1 MLASGALAPADQFIN
16 KHQNSEIKTCSENW
30 LDICTFGQGR
40 TYAHF
45 WPDIRTFY
53 GRTYAHFIAG
63 HMHISWPD
71 ICTYSTAKAVP
82 PAGQGGQNLKIW
94 LRHNLRARP
103 KRPYANFQVP
113 RPPPSL
119 KKTRTK
125 AGICQIIIRI
135 KLICIPRHRFNQN
148 IKHM

>member
-82 PAGQGGQNLKIW
+82 PAGQGGQKLKIG
-94 LRHNLRARP
+94 LRHNL
-103 KRPYANFQVP
+103 Q
-113 RPPPSL
+113 
-119 KKTRTK
+119 RTLL
-125 AGICQIIIRI
+125 GRDRDFLIREGQRTLLGKDI
-135 KLICIPRHRFNQN
+135 DFY
-148 IKHM
+148 